1 MNNTLNNTI
10 EITSAS
16 KPAEASIRTRPNIG
30 SASNLDSELDMLL
43 WRLRARVETNANTAT
58 LIGLTSCSPKSG
70 VSTLAT
76 NLSVRAASN
85 NMGPVLLIDG
95 NMGAPALQRIFKMKG
110 KKGLID
116 LLVGSGTPEEAIQST
131 AIDSLD
137 LMPVGSKESLRNGRI
152 IPENYDE
159 VVTWVRDRYRTVFI
173 DLPTIESMRHSLFLA
188 KLCDTTI
195 IAVRSDAVRR
205 AEATTA
211 IQRLADDGVK
221 ITGTILTRR
230 RVYTPRWLRN
240 S

>member
-1 MNNTLNNTI
+1 MD
-10 EITSAS
+10 ITNAP
-16 KPAEASIRTRPNIG
+16 KPANASIRTKP
-30 SASNLDSELDMLL
+30 SMSPASNLDSDMDMLL
-43 WRLRARVETNANTAT
+43 WRLRARVEVNANTAT
-58 LIGLTSCSPKSG
+58 LIGLTSCSAKSG

-76 NLSVRAASN
+76 NLSVRAASSH
-85 NMGPVLLIDG
+85 MGPVLLVDG
-95 NMGAPALQRIFKMKG
+95 NMGDPALQRIFQMKVE
-110 KKGLID
+110 KGLID
-116 LLVGSGTPEEAIQST
+116 LLVGSGTPEEAIHST

-137 LMPVGSKESLRNGRI
+137 VMPVGSNESLRIGRI

-159 VVTWVRDRYRTVFI
+159 VVTWIRDRYRTVFI

-205 AEATTA
+205 SEATAA

-240 S
+240 A